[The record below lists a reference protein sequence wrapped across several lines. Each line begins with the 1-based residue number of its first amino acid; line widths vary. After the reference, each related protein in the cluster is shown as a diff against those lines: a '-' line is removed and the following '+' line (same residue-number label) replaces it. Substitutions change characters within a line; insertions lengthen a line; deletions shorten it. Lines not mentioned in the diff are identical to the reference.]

1 MLTPDIPISNTI
13 STRHLNR
20 VFDNTTATYKF
31 YWLLSILELFVQKGK
46 TRMSMWEIS
55 TYMVTNAWYPV
66 NYFRLSFGKSDSLS
80 DAIHTL
86 RNLKSQ
92 ELPINIKRN
101 DLILKLEKMG
111 NDGEVRRILDFLKMN
126 VPYRFLSPWF
136 PKKKDLE
143 VLELSQSF
151 ANNCLYKLEKVNGM
165 LWIELNPQW
174 LPYLQENYN
183 ILTAFAYWG
192 LTNFL
197 QIRNPNVPNI
207 PNKLVKQE
215 ERNSLSAQHRFWDT
229 AIDGGLE
236 VRCLY
241 TNKLL
246 KEREYDLDH
255 FIPWSFVSH
264 DLLWNLMPADS
275 SINSSKSNKLPD
287 LNLYLPKLAEAHQA
301 ALRINLEKGKQ
312 DKLLEDYLALG
323 HTPQD
328 IAIMDREHLLDCFYQ
343 TFTPMNQI
351 AINMGFETWKY

>member
-1 MLTPDIPISNTI
+1 MVNLPISKSI

-31 YWLLSILELFVQKGK
+31 YWLLSILELFVKHRK
-46 TRMSMWEIS
+46 TRMNMWEIS
-55 TYMVTNAWYPV
+55 SYMVANAWYPV

-80 DAIHTL
+80 NAIL
-86 RNLKSQ
+86 DLQKLKSK
-92 ELPINIKRN
+92 ELPINIKRK
-101 DLILKLEKMG
+101 DLVSALEKME
-111 NDGEVRRILDFLKMN
+111 NDTEVRKLLDFLKIN

-151 ANNCLYKLEKVNGM
+151 ANECLYKLEKIDGI

-174 LPYLQENYN
+174 LSYLQESYD
-183 ILTAFAYWG
+183 ILCSFAYWG

-207 PNKLVKQE
+207 PSKLVKQE
-215 ERNSLSAQHRFWDT
+215 ERNSLSPQHKFWDT
-229 AIDGGLE
+229 AISNGLE

-246 KEREYDLDH
+246 EVKEYDLDH

-275 SINSSKSNKLPD
+275 IVNSSKSNKLPE

-312 DKLLEDYLALG
+312 DKLLEDYLSLG

-328 IAIMDREHLLDCFYQ
+328 IAMMDREHLLDCFFQ

-351 AINMGFETWKY
+351 ALNMGFESWKY

>member
-1 MLTPDIPISNTI
+1 MLFPNLPISKPI

-31 YWLLSILELFVQKGK
+31 YWLLSILELFVKHRK
-46 TRMSMWEIS
+46 TRMNMWEIS
-55 TYMVTNAWYPV
+55 SYMVANAWYPV

-80 DAIHTL
+80 NAIL
-86 RNLKSQ
+86 DLQKLKSK
-92 ELPINIKRN
+92 ELPINIKRK
-101 DLILKLEKMG
+101 DLVSALEKME
-111 NDGEVRRILDFLKMN
+111 NDTEVRKLLDFLKIN

-151 ANNCLYKLEKVNGM
+151 ANECLYKLEKIDGI

-174 LPYLQENYN
+174 LSYLQESYD
-183 ILTAFAYWG
+183 ILCSFAYWG

-197 QIRNPNVPNI
+197 QVRNPNVPNI

-215 ERNSLSAQHRFWDT
+215 ERNSLSPQHKFWDT
-229 AIDGGLE
+229 AISNGLE

-246 KEREYDLDH
+246 EVKEYDLDH

-275 SINSSKSNKLPD
+275 SVNSSKSNKLPE

-312 DKLLEDYLALG
+312 DKLLEDYLSLG

-328 IAIMDREHLLDCFYQ
+328 IAMMDREHLLDCFFQ

-351 AINMGFETWKY
+351 ALNMGFESWKY